1 MVDCANP
8 SSCTPG
14 TGAGQAQACRLC
26 EAAVKL
32 RVPSHLLSEV
42 DVEPCPVVK
51 FVALQQEGED
61 VGAGCAGVTE
71 VDPVPGGKVLLQ
83 LWMRKSKVGLHVQ
96 SNAQCTHIVGK
107 AQPGAK
113 TWGARSTW
121 EDAGCSPTQ
130 PRDLCAPSSS
140 PSGPSAQQRT
150 GCEQTP
156 EAHGAQAEQDKG
168 RDQQLLARISPSSNF
183 WSRISRQCH

>member
-14 TGAGQAQACRLC
+14 TGSGEAKACKLC

-42 DVEPCPVVK
+42 DVKPCLVVK

-61 VGAGCAGVTE
+61 VGAGRTGVTE

-83 LWMRKSKVGLHVQ
+83 LQMRKSKVGMHVQ
-96 SNAQCTHIVGK
+96 SNARCTHIVGK
-107 AQPGAK
+107 VQPGAK
-113 TWGARSTW
+113 TWGARSMW
-121 EDAGCSPTQ
+121 EDAGYSSTQ
-130 PRDLCAPSSS
+130 LRDLCAPSSS
-140 PSGPSAQQRT
+140 PSGPFTQQRT
-150 GCEQTP
+150 GCGQTP
-156 EAHGAQAEQDKG
+156 KPRGAQAEQDKG
-168 RDQQLLARISPSSNF
+168 RDQQLLGRISPSSNF
-183 WSRISRQCH
+183 WSRISIECH